1 MRTAEWA
8 VLALIKKG
16 VTMLELG
23 SEAPSFTLEDSD
35 GQQVRL
41 EDFRGKKVILW
52 FYPKDDTPGWTKEA
66 CEFRDA
72 KTDFEA
78 AGAVIVGI
86 SPDGIESHQQFRA
99 KYGLPLILLAD
110 PEHLAI
116 AAYDVWRER
125 QRDGV
130 TSMGIER
137 STFLIDEEGVLT
149 AEKRKVQVDGHVE
162 EMLAQV
168 R

>member
-52 FYPKDDTPGWTKEA
+52 FYPKDDTPG
-66 CEFRDA
+66 
-72 KTDFEA
+72 
-78 AGAVIVGI
+78 
-86 SPDGIESHQQFRA
+86 
-99 KYGLPLILLAD
+99 
-110 PEHLAI
+110 
-116 AAYDVWRER
+116 
-125 QRDGV
+125 
-130 TSMGIER
+130 
-137 STFLIDEEGVLT
+137 
-149 AEKRKVQVDGHVE
+149 
-162 EMLAQV
+162 
-168 R
+168 